1 MIGIRWIEGGRHA
14 SAADEAR
21 AIKAA
26 KASLAKARIKD
37 HVAAEA
43 AFRAAMERGDAD
55 PYAAGDALAAAWED
69 ATIAACIAATQGW
82 HDPNGGAVELV
93 AWERQAPIRHAT
105 EPGGSSNQRRTTCP
119 APAFILTP
127 ARP

>member
-1 MIGIRWIEGGRHA
+1 MISVRWIAGGRHA

-26 KASLAKARIKD
+26 EASLRAAGVTD

-43 AFRAAMERGDAD
+43 AFDAAMERGDAD
-55 PYAAGDALAAAWED
+55 PYAAGDSLAAAWED
-69 ATIAACIAATQGW
+69 ASSAANIAATKGW

-93 AWERQAPIRHAT
+93 AWKRST
-105 EPGGSSNQRRTTCP
+105 
-119 APAFILTP
+119 
-127 ARP
+127 